1 MKKPFLKIK
10 PSMAIAEVVSRWPKT
25 AKVLTKQGMH
35 CIGCPMAM
43 QETIAQASRVH
54 GINLKKM
61 LEELNKAAK

>member
-1 MKKPFLKIK
+1 MKKSSPKIK
-10 PSMAIAEVVSRWPKT
+10 SSMMIAEVVSRWPKT
-25 AKVLTKQGMH
+25 AKVLTKHGMH

-43 QETIAQASRVH
+43 SETLAQASKVH